1 MINMNIETKNKL
13 LLPHTKR
20 FERNKADS
28 ENMKCW
34 LGPNPINSTNFPI
47 QFPSVQLKVIGLS
60 DINLVGLNYNGK
72 NLSVYFLIIPPI
84 GL

>member
-47 QFPSVQLKVIGLS
+47 
-60 DINLVGLNYNGK
+60 
-72 NLSVYFLIIPPI
+72 
-84 GL
+84 